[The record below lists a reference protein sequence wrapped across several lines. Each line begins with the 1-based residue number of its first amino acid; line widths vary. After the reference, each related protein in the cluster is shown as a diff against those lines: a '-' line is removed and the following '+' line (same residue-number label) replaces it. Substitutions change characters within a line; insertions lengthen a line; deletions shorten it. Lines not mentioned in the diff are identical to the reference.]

1 MNKPDYISA
10 LGILLSLEK
19 PVEKELNS
27 LSKEAL
33 AQIYDNYRQN
43 AVNAQNAFEFA
54 TAHSYKL
61 GLSAGG
67 AENTRLSPRDVV
79 SSATH
84 AVLNQRANKN

>member
-1 MNKPDYISA
+1 MNKSDYISA
-10 LGILLSLEK
+10 LGILLNLEK
-19 PVEKELNS
+19 PVERELNS

-43 AVNAQNAFEFA
+43 AINAQNAFEFA

-61 GLSAGG
+61 GLSAGRS
-67 AENTRLSPRDVV
+67 ENTRMSPRDVV

-84 AVLNQRANKN
+84 AVFNQRANKN